1 MYLFVK
7 REREQAK
14 VHDVGDKEKKEQ
26 NPNILMK
33 TGACDRKANKTK
45 GPYSYANSSALFSDT
60 VLL

>member
-1 MYLFVK
+1 MMCVC
-7 REREQAK
+7 
-14 VHDVGDKEKKEQ
+14 VGDKEKKEQ